1 MSNISGD
8 GTLTPSEFRVA
19 AFAFAERWKSAV
31 SAFPPWSWLSRPKH
45 PWLSNEVEGY
55 LALENVCRLDSSEE
69 NHVGCCTG
77 SEEPTCSG
85 DSEPIDDATLVQSSR
100 DNVRYYD
107 FHVIYDYSYRVPVLY
122 FRAYSGDGR
131 TLLLSEFEGDL
142 PADSSEALVKSKW
155 TFITQEVNHPYLNRP
170 WYKLH
175 PCGTSECIKLLFQSD
190 ALIRTTSGAA
200 ELYLLSW
207 FSVVGRM
214 VGLSIPFK
222 MMKWGNDA

>member
-1 MSNISGD
+1 MGGIAGD
-8 GTLTPSEFRVA
+8 GTLSPTEFRVA
-19 AFAFAERWKSAV
+19 ALAFAERWKSAV
-31 SAFPPWSWLSRPKH
+31 SAFPPWSWLPRPKQ
-45 PWLSNEVEGY
+45 PWLSNEVDGY
-55 LALENVCRLDSSEE
+55 LALENVRLLDSSEE
-69 NHVGCCTG
+69 NHVGCCAG
-77 SEEPTCSG
+77 SEEPNCSG
-85 DSEPIDDATLVQSSR
+85 DDEPVDDATLIRSSI
-100 DNVRYYD
+100 DDVHYYD
-107 FHVIYDYSYRVPVLY
+107 FHVIYDSSYRVPALY

-155 TFITQEVNHPYLNRP
+155 TFITPEEHPYLNRP

-190 ALIRTTSGAA
+190 ASIRTISGAA

-214 VGLSIPFK
+214 VGLSIPYEL
-222 MMKWGNDA
+222 MKCENKT

>member
-8 GTLTPSEFRVA
+8 GTLTPGEFRVA
-19 AFAFAERWKSAV
+19 AFAFAVRWKSSV
-31 SAFPPWSWLSRPKH
+31 SAFPPWSWLSPPKH
-45 PWLSNEVEGY
+45 PWLSNEVDGY
-55 LALENVCRLDSSEE
+55 LALENVCLLDSSEE
-69 NHVGCCTG
+69 NHAGRCTG
-77 SEEPTCSG
+77 LEDPNCSG
-85 DSEPIDDATLVQSSR
+85 DDEPIDDATLVQSCR
-100 DNVRYYD
+100 DDFRYYD
-107 FHVIYDYSYRVPVLY
+107 FHVIYDSSYRVPVLY

-155 TFITQEVNHPYLNRP
+155 TFITQEEHPYLNRP

-175 PCGTSECIKLLFQSD
+175 PCGTSECMKLLFQSD
-190 ALIRTTSGAA
+190 TSIRATSGAA

-214 VGLSIPFK
+214 VGLSIPYQ
-222 MMKWGNDA
+222 MMKCENDT